1 MAVISLLTFPQQLA
15 FSFVVFGWSGF
26 PQKTVDLMSR
36 AFVIARM
43 AATDKASH
51 NNSLSRQLLA
61 SGSVN
66 GAAIQ
71 RLRQ

>member
-1 MAVISLLTFPQQLA
+1 
-15 FSFVVFGWSGF
+15 
-26 PQKTVDLMSR
+26 VDLMSR